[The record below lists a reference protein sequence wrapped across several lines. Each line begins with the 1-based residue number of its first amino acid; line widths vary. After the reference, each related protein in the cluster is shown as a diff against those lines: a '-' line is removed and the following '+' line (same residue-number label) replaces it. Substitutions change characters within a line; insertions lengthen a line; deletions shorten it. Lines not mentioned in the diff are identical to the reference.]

1 MKTLY
6 RLQNRAMSS
15 VTFPDLQFVLRLVLA
30 VVFIGAGITHFVPGV
45 ARTMRAMIPPRLR
58 TTGVLRPGNLVILTG
73 VCEIAGG
80 LGLLYPPTI
89 VTSGVCLIVFLA
101 AVFPANAFAAT
112 YPDRFGLAAIPL
124 VPRLVGQLVLMG
136 LIAVAIV

>member
-89 VTSGVCLIVFLA
+89 VTAGVCLIGFLA

-112 YPDRFGLAAIPL
+112 DPDRFGLAAIPL
-124 VPRLVGQLVLMG
+124 VPRLFGQLVLMG
-136 LIAVAIV
+136 LIVVAIV